1 MGSGWRIALG
11 FMVIFMFTMIFGVFL
26 DGFANVLNWTS
37 GGSTL
42 ADFTGMEAMVQFSPM
57 ILWLL
62 GIGVGGW
69 LAFSG
74 IQGMRHGKGGGGG
87 GGMH

>member
-1 MGSGWRIALG
+1 MKVGLG

-26 DGFANVLNWTS
+26 DGFANVMNWTS

-42 ADFTGMEAMVQFSPM
+42 SDFTGMEAMVKFSPFFV
-57 ILWLL
+57 WLL
-62 GIGVGGW
+62 GLGVGGW

-74 IQGMRHGKGGGGG
+74 IQGVRHGGKGGGGG
-87 GGMH
+87 MH